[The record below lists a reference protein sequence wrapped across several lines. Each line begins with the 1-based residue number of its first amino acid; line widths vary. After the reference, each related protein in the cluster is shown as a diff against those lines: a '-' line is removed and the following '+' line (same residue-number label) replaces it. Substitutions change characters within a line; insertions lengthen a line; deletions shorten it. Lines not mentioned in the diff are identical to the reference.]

1 MIFDLTFQQELF
13 QAQLKKTTET
23 ATAELETL
31 RFERETKSSETNLY
45 NVIISSKKRR
55 ECSAREES
63 LRLKLER
70 LNEEHKRLKEVMV
83 STIQLPCPL
92 PHLKCTSKSYLLQ
105 ALALIWISSS

>member
-1 MIFDLTFQQELF
+1 MTFQQELF

-45 NVIISSKKRR
+45 NIIISFKKRR
-55 ECSAREES
+55 ECSAKEES

-70 LNEEHKRLKEVMV
+70 LNEDHRRLKEVMV
-83 STIQLPCPL
+83 STIPCPL
-92 PHLKCTSKSYLLQ
+92 PP
-105 ALALIWISSS
+105 ALASLSMQFHV